1 MSKPTD
7 WKVIED
13 NLLTKWAKKV
23 DPVLPFPEYPRPQ
36 FKRKEWLNLNGI
48 WDFSIKEIR
57 KSSEEIDVG
66 KILVP
71 FPIESALS
79 GVKKS
84 LKPKHHLW
92 YKRTFEIPENWKG
105 KNILLHFGAVDWE
118 TSVWVNDVYMGSHKG
133 GYTPFPFDI
142 TEAIDYE
149 GTNSL
154 SVRVWDPT
162 NKGRQERGKQT
173 LKPWLVFYT
182 AISGIWQT
190 VWLEPVPKTSIS
202 SAIYTSDID
211 AETLDIRVICK
222 NIREEDKIELTIK
235 EKGKEI
241 LTEQIEHNSKSSLHL
256 PNLKLWSPK
265 NPFLYDLS
273 IEIIRDGETIDA
285 VESYFAM
292 RKISYGRDNNGFL
305 RFELNNEPLFLYG
318 ILDQGY
324 WPDGLY
330 TAPTDEALRFDIE
343 ITKKL
348 GFNFIRKH
356 IKVEPLRWYHHCDTL
371 GMLVWQDIPNG
382 GSVIAGILGYF
393 FGGKIGFKFGRYK
406 KAVRE
411 QYFKELRKIIRTL
424 YNVPSIIVWVPF
436 NEGWGQFA
444 TRKVTQL
451 VRELDSSRLIDSVSG
466 WVDKKVGDIH
476 DIHKYP
482 GPAVPKIKDKRLA
495 VLGEFGGLG
504 LADEKH
510 MWKNIRPWAYRIYKT
525 KEELFD
531 KYAELITKTKDLILR
546 KGLSAAVYTQITD
559 VEKEVNGLL
568 TYDRETKLDVEK
580 IRKLNQELISL
591 V

>member
-1 MSKPTD
+1 
-7 WKVIED
+7 
-13 NLLTKWAKKV
+13 
-23 DPVLPFPEYPRPQ
+23 
-36 FKRKEWLNLNGI
+36 
-48 WDFSIKEIR
+48 
-57 KSSEEIDVG
+57 
-66 KILVP
+66 
-71 FPIESALS
+71 
-79 GVKKS
+79 
-84 LKPKHHLW
+84 
-92 YKRTFEIPENWKG
+92 
-105 KNILLHFGAVDWE
+105 
-118 TSVWVNDVYMGSHKG
+118 
-133 GYTPFPFDI
+133 
-142 TEAIDYE
+142 
-149 GTNSL
+149 
-154 SVRVWDPT
+154 
-162 NKGRQERGKQT
+162 
-173 LKPWLVFYT
+173 
-182 AISGIWQT
+182 
-190 VWLEPVPKTSIS
+190 
-202 SAIYTSDID
+202 
-211 AETLDIRVICK
+211 
-222 NIREEDKIELTIK
+222 
-235 EKGKEI
+235 
-241 LTEQIEHNSKSSLHL
+241 
-256 PNLKLWSPK
+256 
-265 NPFLYDLS
+265 
-273 IEIIRDGETIDA
+273 
-285 VESYFAM
+285 
-292 RKISYGRDNNGFL
+292 
-305 RFELNNEPLFLYG
+305 
-318 ILDQGY
+318 
-324 WPDGLY
+324 GLY